1 MQGENKDSL
10 FNFPKE
16 KKKKIS
22 NKTLF
27 PCHD

>member
-1 MQGENKDSL
+1 MQGEDKDSL

-16 KKKKIS
+16 KKKIS